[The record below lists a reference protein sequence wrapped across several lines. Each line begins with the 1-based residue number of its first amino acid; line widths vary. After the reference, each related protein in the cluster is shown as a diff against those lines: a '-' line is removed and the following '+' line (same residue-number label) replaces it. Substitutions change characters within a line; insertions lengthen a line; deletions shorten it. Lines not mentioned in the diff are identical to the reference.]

1 MLSAPREAAPYTAD
15 CLCRAGLY
23 APPWLIGS
31 VGIAEPDPHVAAV
44 GQRDL
49 LDEGDRRS
57 VTGRISDDGVGLAHF
72 EEALLAEARAAQAV
86 GRGRLERPGR
96 DLPVPL
102 VDVEDEARVRIDPA
116 DFLEGALPG
125 LLLAVHVEL
134 RLHRVVREGRN
145 GHGHQAGHRQ
155 PAQPSIHRQHPP
167 NVTKPG
173 VKSSISYID
182 TPGGHAKIGR

>member
-102 VDVEDEARVRIDPA
+102 VDVDDEARMRIDPLDA
-116 DFLEGALPG
+116 LERTGP
-125 LLLAVHVEL
+125 AVRGVVDVEL
-134 RLHRVVREGRN
+134 GLQRVMREGE
-145 GHGHQAGHRQ
+145 GGQQKHRCH
-155 PAQPSIHRQHPP
+155 AQEPLEIVNSRLDLQ
-167 NVTKPG
+167 TR
-173 VKSSISYID
+173 S
-182 TPGGHAKIGR
+182 